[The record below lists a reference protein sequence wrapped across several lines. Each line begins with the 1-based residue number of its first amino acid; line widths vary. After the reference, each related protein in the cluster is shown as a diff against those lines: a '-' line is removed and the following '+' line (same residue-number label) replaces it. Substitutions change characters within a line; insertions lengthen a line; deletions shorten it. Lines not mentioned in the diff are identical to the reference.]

1 MTRFDTIR
9 QALVRFMDTS
19 PRPLGPDRMAKAI
32 EDAIAQQEE
41 AEFAKRPELIDR
53 PELFA
58 RLFARLTARL
68 AIALDKAD
76 AESIPPAPAVPE
88 GTTLLHN
95 LRDAQLAL
103 AAATSLED
111 VLDLCV
117 SGTADLDT
125 ITAQVAQWLLDAHVE
140 INRAV
145 EEARDLYG
153 TQAVVNAS
161 EHLQREHDLPTP
173 DAPPAFLADLQP
185 TVKAENVTVRP
196 ARPGV
201 FPPVEIIRPQGPHL
215 FGGLIYTPQC
225 DCPEAAAPPLRI
237 DVTGGPAFTPRQ
249 HAADVCDC
257 DGL

>member
-53 PELFA
+53 PE
-58 RLFARLTARL
+58 LFARLTARL

-125 ITAQVAQWLLDAHVE
+125 ITAQVAQWLRAANAE